1 MYQFR
6 HKTKSHK
13 PRRTALY
20 LIGAVVLVALGY
32 LISQVLRPTTS
43 LQQSAAVT
51 SEVVV
56 QKPATKTIQ
65 ESFFSFTAPADWRL
79 LSHETKPYNVSTW
92 VKTDPKISGRSL
104 KIYVDSTPA
113 TLGVNRAMQIQT
125 DGRHMT
131 PIGLVSDN
139 CSTFTKATSNPPS
152 VSTPAIWNGLPFLC
166 DLGNPARDVVGT
178 VSADGLN
185 KVVLNGPKAGKH
197 TFFFTYNE
205 QNIQGDYDIFSK
217 ILETFKLN

>member
-1 MYQFR
+1 MYQLR
-6 HKTKSHK
+6 HRARNHK
-13 PRRTALY
+13 HRLIFAY
-20 LIGAVVLVALGY
+20 LLGAMILVALGY
-32 LISQVLRPTTS
+32 LISYLLRPQTTV
-43 LQQSAAVT
+43 QQSTAVT
-51 SEVVV
+51 SDVVV

-65 ESFFSFTAPADWRL
+65 ESFFSFTAPADWKL
-79 LSHETKPYNVSTW
+79 LSHETKPYNVYTW

-139 CSTFTKATSNPPS
+139 CSTFTNATSNPPS

-185 KVVLNGPKAGKH
+185 KVVLNGPEAGKH